1 MEGTGVRRPA
11 GDGGAAEGTTGQ
23 EADSVLALLTDEQV
37 MLGDMAR
44 DLGRKLGLANPSD
57 LEGADPGACWQE
69 LARAGLLGFR
79 VRDESGRPAASG
91 VEVAV
96 VSEAMGAALVPVAYV
111 ISGVLVPELL
121 AIAGAPDQLQNDVAE
136 GRAIIGLAMRADL
149 TGVASAAEL
158 SDAVLVGTP
167 GYRAV
172 LALGAGSG
180 ELVSVAADE
189 QNLERLDGAELSLP
203 LYRWRETSDLAPVSV
218 GHQPSQDDMDRWLAL
233 GLSALSAEMTGAAE
247 AGLRGA
253 IEYSKNREAFG
264 VPIGTFQALQ
274 HMAAD
279 AYVYCEGLRSTNS
292 HAAWSVDEEPAA
304 DALLAARVTKAYA
317 ARQMVSVTETVMQ
330 MYGGIG
336 NTWEH
341 IAHFYA
347 RRVLLDRYLLGDTQ
361 LQLAAIA
368 DRRLARLS
376 ASAQ

>member
-1 MEGTGVRRPA
+1 M
-11 GDGGAAEGTTGQ
+11 
-23 EADSVLALLTDEQV
+23 LALLTDEQV
-37 MLGDMAR
+37 MLQDMAR
-44 DLGRKLGLANPSD
+44 DLGRKLGLANPAD

-111 ISGVLVPELL
+111 VSGVLVPELL
-121 AIAGAPDQLQNDVAE
+121 AIADAPDELQADVAE
-136 GRAIIGLAMRADL
+136 GRTIIGLAMRADL
-149 TGVASAAEL
+149 TGLAPAEDL
-158 SDAVLVGTP
+158 SDAVLIGTP
-167 GYRAV
+167 GYRTV
-172 LALGAGSG
+172 LALNGSG
-180 ELVSVAADE
+180 EPVSIAVDE
-189 QNLERLDGAELSLP
+189 NNLERLDSIELSLP
-203 LYRWRETSDLAPVSV
+203 LYRWRDTSDLTPVSV
-218 GHQPSQDDMDRWLAL
+218 GRKPSQEAEDRWLAL

-253 IEYSKNREAFG
+253 IEYSKTREAFG

-279 AYVYCEGLRSTNS
+279 AYVACEGLRSTNN
-292 HAAWSVDEEPAA
+292 HASWSVDEEPAP
-304 DALLAARVTKAYA
+304 DALLAARVVKAYA
-317 ARQMVSVTETVMQ
+317 GRQMVSATETVMQ

-347 RRVLLDRYLLGDTQ
+347 RRVLLNRYLLGDTR

-368 DRRLARLS
+368 DRRLERLS
-376 ASAQ
+376 AS

>member
-1 MEGTGVRRPA
+1 
-11 GDGGAAEGTTGQ
+11 
-23 EADSVLALLTDEQV
+23 VLALLTDEQV
-37 MLGDMAR
+37 MLQDMAR

-57 LEGADPGACWQE
+57 LDTADPAACWQE

-79 VRDESGRPAASG
+79 LRDESGRPEASG

-96 VSEAMGAALVPVAYV
+96 VSEALGAALVPVAYV

-121 AIAGAPDQLQNDVAE
+121 ATADAPASLQADVAE
-136 GRAIIGLAMRADL
+136 GRTIIGLAMRADL
-149 TGVASAAEL
+149 TGLASSEGL
-158 SDAVLVGTP
+158 SEAVLVGTP

-172 LALGAGSG
+172 LARAAGSG
-180 ELVSVAADE
+180 EIVSVPAEND
-189 QNLERLDGAELSLP
+189 NLDRLDGAELTLP
-203 LYRWRETSDLAPVSV
+203 LYRWRDAGGLTPASAGSAPS
-218 GHQPSQDDMDRWLAL
+218 PEAMDRWLAL

-253 IEYSKNREAFG
+253 IEYSKAREAFG

-279 AYVYCEGLRSTNS
+279 AYVACEGLRSTNN
-292 HAAWSVDEEPAA
+292 HASWSVDEEEAA
-304 DALLAARVTKAYA
+304 DALLAARVVKAYA
-317 ARQMVSVTETVMQ
+317 NRQMVSVTETVMQ

-347 RRVLLDRYLLGDTQ
+347 RRVLLNRYLLGDTQ

-368 DRRLARLS
+368 DRRLERLS
-376 ASAQ
+376 PAAS

>member
-1 MEGTGVRRPA
+1 
-11 GDGGAAEGTTGQ
+11 
-23 EADSVLALLTDEQV
+23 VLALLTEEQV
-37 MLGDMAR
+37 MLQDMAR
-44 DLGRKLGLANPSD
+44 DLGRKLGLANPAD
-57 LEGADPGACWQE
+57 LGTADPVACWQE

-79 VRDESGRPAASG
+79 VREESGQPTASG

-121 AIAGAPDQLQNDVAE
+121 AAAAAPASLQADVAE
-136 GRAIIGLAMRADL
+136 GRTIIGLALRSDL
-149 TGVASAAEL
+149 TDVASSEDL
-158 SDAVLVGTP
+158 SEAVLVGTP

-172 LALGAGSG
+172 LARAAGSG
-180 ELVSVAADE
+180 EIISVAVDDD
-189 QNLERLDGAELSLP
+189 NLERLDGAELSLP
-203 LYRWRETSDLAPVSV
+203 LYRWRDIGGLTSASV
-218 GHQPSQDDMDRWLAL
+218 GSAPSPDAMDRWLAL
-233 GLSALSAEMTGAAE
+233 GLSALSAEMVGAAE

-253 IEYSKNREAFG
+253 IEYSKTREAFG

-279 AYVYCEGLRSTNS
+279 AYVACEGLRSTNN
-292 HAAWSVDEEPAA
+292 HASWSVDEEEAPE
-304 DALLAARVTKAYA
+304 ALLSARVVKAYA
-317 ARQMVSVTETVMQ
+317 GRQMVSVTETAMQ

-347 RRVLLDRYLLGDTQ
+347 RRVLLNRYLLGDTR

-368 DRRLARLS
+368 DRRLARL
-376 ASAQ
+376 ASAAS

>member
-1 MEGTGVRRPA
+1 
-11 GDGGAAEGTTGQ
+11 
-23 EADSVLALLTDEQV
+23 VLALLTDEQV
-37 MLGDMAR
+37 MLQDMAR

-57 LEGADPGACWQE
+57 LDTADPVACWQE
-69 LARAGLLGFR
+69 LAKAGLLGFR
-79 VRDESGRPAASG
+79 LREESGRPAASG

-121 AIAGAPDQLQNDVAE
+121 AAAAASASLQADVGE
-136 GRAIIGLAMRADL
+136 GRTIIGLAMRSDL
-149 TGVASAAEL
+149 TDVASSEHL

-172 LALGAGSG
+172 LARAAGSG
-180 ELVSVAADE
+180 EIISVAADDD
-189 QNLERLDGAELSLP
+189 NLERLDGAELSLP
-203 LYRWRETSDLAPVSV
+203 LYRWRDTGGLTPASV
-218 GHQPSQDDMDRWLAL
+218 GSAPSPDAMDRWLAL
-233 GLSALSAEMTGAAE
+233 GLSALSAEMVGAAE

-253 IEYSKNREAFG
+253 IEYSKTREAFG

-279 AYVYCEGLRSTNS
+279 AYVACEGLRSTNN
-292 HAAWSVDEEPAA
+292 HASWSVDEEEAA
-304 DALLAARVTKAYA
+304 EALLSARVVKAYA
-317 ARQMVSVTETVMQ
+317 GRQMVSVTETAMQ

-336 NTWEH
+336 STWEH

-347 RRVLLDRYLLGDTQ
+347 RRVLLNRYLLGDTR

-376 ASAQ
+376 SAAS

>member
-1 MEGTGVRRPA
+1 MGPLAT
-11 GDGGAAEGTTGQ
+11 DGQ

-37 MLGDMAR
+37 MLADMAR
-44 DLGRKLGLANPSD
+44 DLGRKLGLANPAD
-57 LEGADPGACWQE
+57 LQGADPGACWQE

-121 AIAGAPDQLQNDVAE
+121 AIADAPDALQADVTE
-136 GRAIIGLAMRADL
+136 GRTIIGLALRADL
-149 TGVASAAEL
+149 TEVATTAEL
-158 SDAVLVGTP
+158 SAAVLAGTP
-167 GYRAV
+167 GYRTV
-172 LALGAGSG
+172 LARAAGSG
-180 ELVSVAADE
+180 EIVSVAADPD
-189 QNLERLDGAELSLP
+189 NLERLDGAELSLP
-203 LYRWRETSDLAPVSV
+203 LHRWRDAGGLEPAAV
-218 GHQPSQDDMDRWLAL
+218 GGSPSAEALDRWLAL

-264 VPIGTFQALQ
+264 VPIGMFQALQ
-274 HMAAD
+274 HLAAD
-279 AYVYCEGLRSTNS
+279 AYVACEGLRSTNNYAS
-292 HAAWSVDEEPAA
+292 WAVDEEPAP
-304 DALLAARVTKAYA
+304 DALLAARVAKAYA
-317 ARQMVSVTETVMQ
+317 GRQMVSVTETVMQ

-347 RRVLLDRYLLGDTQ
+347 RRVLLNRYLLGDTR

-376 ASAQ
+376 PTAR

>member
-1 MEGTGVRRPA
+1 M
-11 GDGGAAEGTTGQ
+11 
-23 EADSVLALLTDEQV
+23 LALLTDEQV
-37 MLGDMAR
+37 MLQDMAR

-57 LEGADPGACWQE
+57 LDTADPVACWQE
-69 LARAGLLGFR
+69 LAKAGLLGFR
-79 VRDESGRPAASG
+79 VREESGQPAASG

-121 AIAGAPDQLQNDVAE
+121 AAAAAPASLQADVAE
-136 GRAIIGLAMRADL
+136 GRAILGLAMRADL
-149 TGVASAAEL
+149 TDVASSGDL
-158 SDAVLVGTP
+158 SEAVLVGTP
-167 GYRAV
+167 GFQAV
-172 LALGAGSG
+172 LARAAGSG
-180 ELVSVAADE
+180 DIISVPADDD
-189 QNLERLDGAELSLP
+189 NLERLDGAELSLP
-203 LYRWRETSDLAPVSV
+203 LYRWRDTGGLTPASV
-218 GHQPSQDDMDRWLAL
+218 GSAPSPGAMDRWLAL
-233 GLSALSAEMTGAAE
+233 GLSALAAEMAGAAE

-253 IEYSKNREAFG
+253 IEYSKAREAFG

-279 AYVYCEGLRSTNS
+279 AYVACEGLRSTNNY
-292 HAAWSVDEEPAA
+292 AAWSVDEEPAP
-304 DALLAARVTKAYA
+304 DALLAARVVKAYA
-317 ARQMVSVTETVMQ
+317 GRQMLSVAETVMQ

-347 RRVLLDRYLLGDTQ
+347 RRVLLNRYLLGDTQ

-376 ASAQ
+376 PAAS

>member
-1 MEGTGVRRPA
+1 
-11 GDGGAAEGTTGQ
+11 
-23 EADSVLALLTDEQV
+23 VLALLTDEQV
-37 MLGDMAR
+37 MLADMAK
-44 DLGRKLGLANPSD
+44 DLGRKLGLANPAD

-79 VRDESGRPAASG
+79 VRDESGGPTASG

-121 AIAGAPDQLQNDVAE
+121 AIAAASDELQADVAE

-158 SDAVLVGTP
+158 AEAVLIGTP

-172 LALGAGSG
+172 LARGGSG
-180 ELVSVAADE
+180 ELVSVAAQE
-189 QNLERLDGAELSLP
+189 QNLQRLDGAELSLP
-203 LYRWRETSDLAPVSV
+203 LYRWREARDLTLTGVGDAPS
-218 GHQPSQDDMDRWLAL
+218 PDAMDRWLAL
-233 GLSALSAEMTGAAE
+233 GLSALSAEMAGAAE

-253 IEYSKNREAFG
+253 IEYSKTREAFG

-279 AYVYCEGLRSTNS
+279 AYVYCEGLRSTNN
-292 HAAWSVDEEPAA
+292 HAAWSVDEEPAP
-304 DALLAARVTKAYA
+304 DALLAARVAKAYA
-317 ARQMVSVTETVMQ
+317 GRQMVSVTETVMQ

-347 RRVLLDRYLLGDTQ
+347 RRVLLNRYLLGDTR

-376 ASAQ
+376 AS

>member
-1 MEGTGVRRPA
+1 M
-11 GDGGAAEGTTGQ
+11 
-23 EADSVLALLTDEQV
+23 LALLTDEQV
-37 MLGDMAR
+37 MLQDMAR

-57 LEGADPGACWQE
+57 LDTADPAACWQE

-79 VRDESGRPAASG
+79 IRDQSGRPEASG

-96 VSEAMGAALVPVAYV
+96 VSEALGAALVPVAYV

-121 AIAGAPDQLQNDVAE
+121 AAADASAALQADVAE
-136 GRAIIGLAMRADL
+136 GRIIFGLAMRADL
-149 TGVASAAEL
+149 TDVASSEDL
-158 SDAVLVGTP
+158 SEAVLVGTP

-172 LALGAGSG
+172 LARAAGSG
-180 ELVSVAADE
+180 EIVSVAADPD
-189 QNLERLDGAELSLP
+189 NLERLDGAELSLP
-203 LYRWRETSDLAPVSV
+203 LYRWREAGGLTPASV
-218 GHQPSQDDMDRWLAL
+218 GSAPSADAMDRWLAL
-233 GLSALSAEMTGAAE
+233 GLSALSAEMAGAAE

-253 IEYSKNREAFG
+253 IEYSKAREAFG

-279 AYVYCEGLRSTNS
+279 AYVACEGLRSTNN
-292 HAAWSVDEEPAA
+292 HAAWAVDEEEPAE
-304 DALLAARVTKAYA
+304 ALLAARVVKAYA
-317 ARQMVSVTETVMQ
+317 NRQMVSVTETVMQ

-347 RRVLLDRYLLGDTQ
+347 RRVLLNRYLLGDTQ

-368 DRRLARLS
+368 DRRLERLS
-376 ASAQ
+376 PAAS